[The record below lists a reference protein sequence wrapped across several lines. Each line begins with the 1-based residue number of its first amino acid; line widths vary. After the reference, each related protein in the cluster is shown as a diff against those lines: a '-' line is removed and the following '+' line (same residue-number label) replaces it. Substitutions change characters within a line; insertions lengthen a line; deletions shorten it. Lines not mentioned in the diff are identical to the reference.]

1 MRDIRTWKNCASN
14 GAAGFLFLASFA
26 LLMTASALAQSS
38 GPLILDH
45 ADSTILIQRP
55 EETEYHLYGNVQF
68 TQGDTKLRGDS
79 AVWMQGSGRVQFD
92 GHVLINQPG
101 IFLGAHQVSYRKEV
115 RSISALG
122 DVILDDTTESFALRS
137 QRAIFDREK
146 SIARADSNP
155 VIYWDFLLDSA
166 SQTVVQADT
175 IWYLRNEKR
184 GIGQGSVRVRKGG
197 WYAEGD
203 RGEIW
208 PDSGRAVLTGNPKAS
223 GLHGQIAG
231 DTLILYYRGRAVDR
245 LVANGH
251 ANGSYEDST
260 VLEGGRNLIKGRQAD
275 FFLAQDTLR
284 AIRVVGE
291 AVTDHEPN
299 DPRGGRNH
307 ASGDSIWLVFGQG
320 RLANVIIDGGAQGN
334 YQTTRSDGGADTVNY
349 RAARI
354 VFLPDSSRIDL
365 HRDCHLTYSTIQL
378 DAGRVSYWTK
388 TRNLIAR
395 PLPPAT
401 DTSRATQRPKLADGQ
416 QIVDGDTLTYN
427 IDSQRGRIRGSATKF
442 ENAYYKGGDFR
453 KYTEDV
459 FFVTHG
465 VYTTCDREDS
475 HFHFESRDM
484 EIIRGDKL
492 IARPVVMKIGELPV
506 AILPYYI
513 FPLRRGRHS
522 GFLPLRF
529 GNFERGQRFIG
540 NAGYY
545 WAASDYWDLEGALD
559 FNEAT
564 GIVLRS
570 RVNYAWRYHLGGTV
584 SGSYARESNRTY
596 KGETR
601 SIRWN
606 LVADH
611 KQDLSP
617 TASLSANANFVSD
630 KSFYQNYSADPTD
643 RRQRTITSQA
653 HFDKR
658 YSKSSV
664 SVRAQSTENLD
675 TETRTRLLPSVD
687 FSMYSRPLIP
697 ADSGEKARWFNSG
710 YVSYS
715 SQLSNYENRVR
726 RDSLTFDNRKYVTV
740 AHRGA
745 LSFPQRLFGAINVSP
760 NVNLQEAWYYIFD
773 TPLAREQSVPVE
785 TPGRRLS
792 GSVGVSSST
801 NLYGFVNPRLFGVS
815 TIRHTMTPSVGYT
828 FTPPVKSHDEMR
840 SFTGT
845 GGGSPTRSQSL
856 SFSLNNSVDAKLG
869 EGEKERNVSLFNAS
883 LSTAYNFENKQRR
896 WSNLNASAS
905 TNLASRLQFSTS
917 ATWDLYNPTT
927 LTLQWTNPSLLY
939 FDVSAAMTLHG
950 TSSALSS
957 VTGIGSHRDSSI
969 ATGSSPFNVA
979 LSHHYTESRYL
990 GTRAVTNWT
999 GVRVDFNPTKN
1010 WSIQYQQTMNWSLH
1024 TITDQ
1029 RFAIHRD
1036 LHCWE
1041 AEVSWVPSGSNQGYY
1056 FRINVKDIPD
1066 IKLERSESGLRSPIS
1081 GYGSFY

>member
-1 MRDIRTWKNCASN
+1 MRDIRTWTNCAPA
-14 GAAGFLFLASFA
+14 GAAGFLFLVSFA
-26 LLMTASALAQSS
+26 LLMTSSALAQSS

-68 TQGDTKLRGDS
+68 TQGDTKLQGDS
-79 AVWMQGSGRVQFD
+79 AVWLQGSGQIQFD

-122 DVILDDTTESFALRS
+122 NVVLDDTTESFALRS
-137 QRAIFDREK
+137 QRAVFDREK
-146 SIARADSNP
+146 SVAKADSQP
-155 VIYWDFLLDSA
+155 VVYWDFLLDSA
-166 SQTVVQADT
+166 SQTVVEADT
-175 IWYLRNEKR
+175 VWYLRNEKR

-197 WYAEGD
+197 WFAEGD
-203 RGEIW
+203 HGEIW
-208 PDSGRAVLTGNPKAS
+208 PDSGRAILTGNPKAS
-223 GLHGQIAG
+223 GLNGQISG
-231 DTLILYYRGRAVDR
+231 DTLILFYKGRAVDR
-245 LVANGH
+245 LVAIGH

-260 VLEGGRNLIKGRQAD
+260 VLEGGQNLIKGRQAE
-275 FFLAQDTLR
+275 FFLARDTLH
-284 AIRVVGE
+284 AIRVIGE
-291 AVTDHEPN
+291 AVTDHIPN
-299 DPRGGRNH
+299 DPKGGRNH
-307 ASGDSIWLVFGQG
+307 ASGDSLWLKFDQG
-320 RLANVIIDGGAQGN
+320 RLANVIIDGGAQGS
-334 YQTTRSDGGADTVNY
+334 YQTARGDGGADTVNY

-365 HRDCHLTYSTIQL
+365 FRDCHLNYATVQL

-395 PLPPAT
+395 PLLGTT
-401 DTSRATQRPKLADGQ
+401 DTSTVTQRPKLADGQ

-442 ENAYYKGGDFR
+442 ENAYYKGGDFK

-465 VYTTCDREDS
+465 VYTTCDRDDP

-484 EIIRGDKL
+484 EVIRGDKV
-492 IARPVVMKIGELPV
+492 IARPVVMRIGELPV

-545 WAASDYWDLEGALD
+545 WAASDYWDVQGALD
-559 FNEAT
+559 FNENT

-570 RVNYAWRYHLGGTV
+570 VVNYAWRYHLSGYV

-596 KGETR
+596 KGQNRRT
-601 SIRWN
+601 RWN

-611 KQDLSP
+611 RQDVSP
-617 TASLSANANFVSD
+617 TASLSASVNFVSD

-658 YSKSSV
+658 FSKSSF
-664 SVRAQSTENLD
+664 SVLLQSTENLD
-675 TETRTRLLPSVD
+675 TDARTRLLPSVD

-697 ADSGEKARWFNSG
+697 ADSGKKARWYNSG
-710 YVSYS
+710 YLSYGS
-715 SQLSNYENRVR
+715 HLTNYENRSR
-726 RDSLTFDNRKYVTV
+726 KDSTSFDQRKYVTV
-740 AHRGA
+740 THQSS
-745 LSFPQRLFGAINVSP
+745 LSFPQRLFGHINISP
-760 NVNLQEAWYYIFD
+760 NASLQEAWYYIFD
-773 TPLAREQSVPVE
+773 TPIAREQGVPVDAF
-785 TPGRRLS
+785 GRRLS
-792 GSVGVSSST
+792 GSLGVGSST
-801 NLYGFVNPRLFGVS
+801 NLYGFLNPHLFGVS
-815 TIRHTMTPSVGYT
+815 TIRHSMTPSVGYT

-840 SFTGT
+840 SFTGA
-845 GGGSPTRSQSL
+845 GGGSSSRSQSL
-856 SFSLNNSVDAKLG
+856 SFSLNNALDAKLG
-869 EGEKERNVSLFNAS
+869 EGEKERKISLLTAS
-883 LSTAYNFENKQRR
+883 IQTSYNFEARQRR
-896 WSNLNASAS
+896 WSNLSASAS

-917 ATWDLYNPTT
+917 AVWDLYDPTT
-927 LTLQWTNPSLLY
+927 LKLQWSNPRLLS
-939 FDVSAAMTLHG
+939 FDVSAAMTLSG
-950 TSSALSS
+950 NSSAFSA

-969 ATGSSPFNVA
+969 TTGSSPFNLA
-979 LSHHYTESRYL
+979 FSHHYSESR
-990 GTRAVTNWT
+990 GIRGNSVTNWT
-999 GVRVDFNPTKN
+999 GVRVDFDPTKN
-1010 WSIQYQQTMNWSLH
+1010 WSVQYQQTINWSLH

-1029 RFAIHRD
+1029 RFVVHRD

-1041 AEVSWVPSGSNQGYY
+1041 AEVTWVPGGANQGYY

-1066 IKLERSESGLRSPIS
+1066 IKIERSESGLRSPLS
-1081 GYGSFY
+1081 GYGGF